1 MPATYAHYRFG
12 CQMLGCMPADISR
25 TAKRYRR
32 LYDVGLHGPDLFFYY
47 RPGIPAKLRVLGH
60 KFHIQTGRE
69 FFSRICRS
77 LRLEPSE
84 AAQAYL
90 YGVLCHY
97 VLDSACH
104 PYVEEQAREGLV
116 SHTRLETE
124 FDAFLFNLDGKRTS
138 AQRDLSRHIRLMPE
152 ECETV
157 ARFYPGTEG
166 RQIASCVKS
175 MAAIRKLLG
184 LPEGDPRKLVS
195 GVMSAASRE
204 FSQMVIGPEPD
215 IRCEDMLQ
223 PLFQRY
229 DRAVRRFPDMLVQ
242 LGAHLTYNA
251 PLGEEFNPIFG

>member
-12 CQMLGCMPADISR
+12 CQMLGTMPADMCR
-25 TAKRYRR
+25 TAKRFRR
-32 LYDVGLHGPDLFFYY
+32 LYDVGLHGPDLFFFY

-69 FFSRICRS
+69 IYSRVCRS
-77 LRLEPSE
+77 LRMEPSE

-97 VLDSACH
+97 ALDAACH

-116 SHTRLETE
+116 THTRIETE
-124 FDAFLFNLDGKRTS
+124 FDAFLFELDGKRTS
-138 AQRDLSRHIRLMPE
+138 AQRDLSRHIRLTPG

-175 MAAIRKLLG
+175 MATIRKLLA

-195 GVMSAASRE
+195 GVMSAASQE
-204 FSQMVIGPEPD
+204 FSQMISGPVPD
-215 IRCEDMLQ
+215 VRCEEMMQ
-223 PLFQRY
+223 PLRQRY
-229 DRAVRRFPDMLVQ
+229 DRAANRFPQMLMQ

-251 PLGEEFNPIFG
+251 PLGEDFNPIFG

>member
-12 CQMLGCMPADISR
+12 CQMLGCMPADMSR
-25 TAKRYRR
+25 TAKRFRR

-69 FFSRICRS
+69 FFSRICRN

-97 VLDSACH
+97 ALDAACH
-104 PYVEEQAREGLV
+104 PYVEEQCREGLL
-116 SHTRLETE
+116 SHTRIETE
-124 FDAFLFNLDGKRTS
+124 FEAFLFDLDGKRTS
-138 AQRDLSRHIRLMPE
+138 AQRDLSRHIQLKPA

-157 ARFYPGTEG
+157 SRFYPGTDA

-175 MAAIRKLLG
+175 MANIRKLLA
-184 LPEGDPRKLVS
+184 LPDGDPRKLLS
-195 GVMSAASRE
+195 GVMSAASQE
-204 FSQMVIGPEPD
+204 FSRMMIGPEPD
-215 IRCEDMLQ
+215 VRCEAMMQ
-223 PLFQRY
+223 PLLQRY
-229 DRAVRRFPDMLVQ
+229 DKAAQRFPDMLMQ

>member
-1 MPATYAHYRFG
+1 
-12 CQMLGCMPADISR
+12 MPADMGR
-25 TAKRYRR
+25 TVKRYRQV
-32 LYDVGLHGPDLFFYY
+32 YDVGLHGPDLFFYY

-69 FFSRICRS
+69 FFSRICRN

-84 AAQAYL
+84 EALAYL

-97 VLDSACH
+97 VLDAACH
-104 PYVEEQAREGLV
+104 PYVEEQCREGLL
-116 SHTRLETE
+116 SHTRIETE
-124 FDAFLFNLDGKRTS
+124 FDAFLFDLDGKRTS
-138 AQRDLSRHIRLMPE
+138 AQRDLSRHIRLTPG

-157 ARFYPGTEG
+157 SRFYPGTDA
-166 RQIASCVKS
+166 RQIASCVKNMS
-175 MAAIRKLLG
+175 AIRKLLA
-184 LPEGDPRKLVS
+184 LPEGDPRKLLAGVMRTVS
-195 GVMSAASRE
+195 GE

-215 IRCEDMLQ
+215 VRCERLLQ

-229 DRAVRRFPDMLVQ
+229 ERAAQRFPDMLMQ